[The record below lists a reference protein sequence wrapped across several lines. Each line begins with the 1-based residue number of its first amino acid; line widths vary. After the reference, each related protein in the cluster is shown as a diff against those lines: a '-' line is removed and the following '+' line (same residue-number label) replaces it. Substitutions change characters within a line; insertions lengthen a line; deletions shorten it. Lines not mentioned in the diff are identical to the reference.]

1 MIGAQHMNKVWAES
15 AIGHKP
21 LSVHSEDRAAMD
33 FIPRKTCGN
42 SLIVQVN
49 PELSR
54 SGASAISYQLS

>member
-15 AIGHKP
+15 GSARQA

-33 FIPRKTCGN
+33 FIPRKKCGN
-42 SLIVQVN
+42 SLIVQAN

-54 SGASAISYQLS
+54 SGASPISY